1 MTFKMIKELL
11 FFLDAIKVQI
21 VQMMLKSVADL
32 LLFDVDDSN

>member
-1 MTFKMIKELL
+1 MIKELL